1 MTIRI
6 VDLIP
11 GLKVTEAH
19 GRHDDLEDRIDYFSS
34 GQVKGWN
41 DYIVCYA
48 ILCHYILFY
57 SILCYSILLHSVI
70 LSCLEGFLHVLLAIH
85 EDLELSTAI

>member
-6 VDLIP
+6 VGLIP

-34 GQVKGWN
+34 GQVEGWDN
-41 DYIVCYA
+41 YIICYSMLCYSVRCYSVLFYA
-48 ILCHYILFY
+48 ILFY
-57 SILCYSILLHSVI
+57 DFYLV
-70 LSCLEGFLHVLLAIH
+70 
-85 EDLELSTAI
+85 

>member
-1 MTIRI
+1 MTYRI
-6 VDLIP
+6 VGLIP

-41 DYIVCYA
+41 NYIMCYSM
-48 ILCHYILFY
+48 LLYFILFY
-57 SILCYSILLHSVI
+57 SIL
-70 LSCLEGFLHVLLAIH
+70 
-85 EDLELSTAI
+85 

>member
-6 VDLIP
+6 VGLIP

-34 GQVKGWN
+34 GQVEGWDN
-41 DYIVCYA
+41 YIICYSM
-48 ILCHYILFY
+48 LFY
-57 SILCYSILLHSVI
+57 AMLFCAMLFCAVLCYSIL
-70 LSCLEGFLHVLLAIH
+70 
-85 EDLELSTAI
+85 